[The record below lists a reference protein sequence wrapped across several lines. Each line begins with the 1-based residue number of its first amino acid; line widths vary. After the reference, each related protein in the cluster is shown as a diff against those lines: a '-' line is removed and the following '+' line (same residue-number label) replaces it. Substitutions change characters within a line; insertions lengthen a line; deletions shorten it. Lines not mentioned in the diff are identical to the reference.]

1 MKISVIGCGYLGT
14 VHAATLASMG
24 HQVVGIDSDVD
35 KIRALQMGKAPFHE
49 PGLDQLL
56 TEALAA
62 GNLRF
67 SSISESADV
76 HFICVGTPQSK
87 TSLDADLTQIY
98 DAVDALAPFL
108 SNGALVVGKSTV
120 PVGTAKALQTRVA
133 ARGAIVAWNPEF
145 LRQGTA
151 VKDSLEPERLIYG
164 VPEGE
169 LGDLVTMMLDAVYSP
184 LLKAGVPRLRNSL
197 ETAELSKVAA
207 NAFLAMKLSFINAV
221 SELCEQTGADVVEL
235 AGALGLDSRIGS
247 KFLNAGAGFGGG
259 CLPKDLR
266 SFRAQAQTHGA
277 ESLDEL
283 LSLVDAINADA
294 RYRVVQKA
302 EDLCGGTLKGRK
314 ITILGASFKAG
325 TDDIRDSPALDV
337 AVQLAAAGA
346 AVTVTDP
353 QACRNAWMRFPQLN
367 VVPVLEEAVDGAE
380 LTILMTE
387 WEQYTELDPS
397 EMGVLVERKVII
409 DGRNALNGD
418 AYTADGWSYQG
429 MGTSTALTTSTAS
442 TGTAHR
448 KPVKA

>member
-24 HQVVGIDSDVD
+24 HQVIGVDSDAE

-49 PGLDQLL
+49 PGLDSMLL
-56 TEALAA
+56 EALAS
-62 GNLRF
+62 GNLHF
-67 SSISESADV
+67 SEVSEAADV

-87 TSLDADLTQIY
+87 TNLEADLTQIY
-98 DAVDALAPFL
+98 TAIDALTPHL
-108 SNGALVVGKSTV
+108 TQGTLVVGKSTV

-133 ARGAIVAWNPEF
+133 SRGAIVAWNPEF

-151 VKDSLEPERLIYG
+151 IKDSLEPERLIYG

-169 LGDLVTMMLDAVYSP
+169 LGELVTMMLDAVYSP

-221 SELCEQTGADVVEL
+221 SELCEETGADVVEL
-235 AGALGLDSRIGS
+235 AATLGLDSRIGS
-247 KFLNAGAGFGGG
+247 KFLKAGAGFGGG

-266 SFRAQAQTHGA
+266 SFRAQAQSHGT

-294 RYRVVQKA
+294 RYRVVQQTEKLCSG
-302 EDLCGGTLKGRK
+302 DLTDRR

-337 AVQLAAAGA
+337 AVQLATSGA
-346 AVTVTDP
+346 LVTVTDP
-353 QACRNAWMRFPQLN
+353 QACRNAWLRFPQLN
-367 VVPVLEEAVDGAE
+367 VVPVLEEAVDGAD
-380 LTILMTE
+380 LIILMTD
-387 WEQYTELDPS
+387 WEQYTELDPA
-397 EMGVLVERKVII
+397 EIGVLVGRKVII
-409 DGRNALNGD
+409 DGRNALDGS
-418 AYTADGWSYQG
+418 AYTADGWRYHG
-429 MGTSTALTTSTAS
+429 MGIPSAPAQHSVRESVEA
-442 TGTAHR
+442 
-448 KPVKA
+448 